1 MSLKSEKRV
10 VVIGGGYVGAQVAR
24 ALDDAYEVV
33 LIDKLPVFFHRIAAL
48 RAAVDPDSAE
58 LPFLSRDNLLAN
70 GQIVVGEVVGIRPDD
85 HAIDLSDG
93 ATIDY
98 DVAIIATGTLNQ
110 PVAQFVG
117 SDVSS
122 ADAHFEEL
130 RLEIAQSSAVAI
142 IGAGVTGVELAG
154 EVKSVHPDKPVILFA
169 RGRIVPDL
177 PAKAAAKLLKQLQ
190 VRGVQVVDDVDVA
203 GDNADEVLR
212 GLGFDPATTCVLQT
226 TGATPE
232 TAWLETEHPDWLA
245 NGEVVVDAYLR
256 VGGRDDLFAVG
267 DVAATPG
274 QKGAMNARAQIPVI
288 KANIAAGRPSKTY
301 KPSGPR
307 VALVPLG
314 RDGGVVSVGLGS
326 ISLLLGSGAA
336 SKAKGKSLLTP
347 MINKSLG
354 NG

>member
-33 LIDKLPVFFHRIAAL
+33 LIGKLPVFFHRIAAL

-70 GQIVVGEVVGIRPDD
+70 GQIMLGEVVGIRPDD

-93 ATIDY
+93 TSVDY

-130 RLEIAQSSAVAI
+130 RREIAQSSAVAI
-142 IGAGVTGVELAG
+142 IGAGITGVELAG
-154 EVKSVHPDKPVILFA
+154 EVKSVHPEKPVVLFA

-190 VRGVQVVDDVDVA
+190 ARGVKIVDDGDVSEV
-203 GDNADEVLR
+203 GTDQVLR
-212 GLGFDPATTCVLQT
+212 GLGFDPATTSVLQT
-226 TGATPE
+226 TGATPQ
-232 TAWLETEHPDWLA
+232 TAWLKTEHSDWLA
-245 NGEVVVDAYLR
+245 NGEVVVDDYLR
-256 VGGRDDLFAVG
+256 VNGRDDLFAVG

-274 QKGAMNARAQIPVI
+274 PKGAMNARAQIPVI
-288 KANIAAGRPSKTY
+288 KANIAAGGPAKAYR
-301 KPSGPR
+301 PSGPR
-307 VALVPLG
+307 IALVPLG
-314 RDGGVVSVGLGS
+314 RDGGVVSVGLGT
-326 ISLLLGSGAA
+326 INFLLGSAAA
-336 SKAKGKSLLTP
+336 SRAKGKSLLTP